1 MPSYKFSKNSK
12 SLKKNIKRNKSSTSQ
27 SKQLL
32 RTNQRIDAL
41 ALKVAD
47 QKAVYGLKA
56 EFYPDSLVPLTDY
69 ASVPITPALVAY
81 GNTFP
86 VWSNCFSDDTNALE
100 SQRARL
106 GRMYTKLGF
115 YANSENGPVS
125 FSVFHVKLREDTAEN
140 VVSECGHDLASLTVD
155 RDFIRAH
162 GTGIDSGQATHV
174 MLNPTKFRTIKKWS
188 FTLMNRYANTS
199 NEAPVGSP
207 SQLMKVIEYS
217 FPLGYKLGDSQA
229 DWKDQDVLDSTPLT
243 MRNYIL
249 IFCDNSSL
257 DAANPSYR
265 FLCQCNATA

>member
-12 SLKKNIKRNKSSTSQ
+12 NLKKNIKRNKSSTSQ

-56 EFYPDSLVPLTDY
+56 EFYPDALAPLTTYTAVPLCPT
-69 ASVPITPALVAY
+69 LVGSGA
-81 GNTFP
+81 FA
-86 VWSNCFSDDTNALE
+86 VWGNCFSDDTNAYE
-100 SQRARL
+100 AQRVRL

-115 YANSENGPVS
+115 YAGAENGPVS
-125 FSVFHVKLREDTAEN
+125 MSIFHIRLKEETADQLIDDA
-140 VVSECGHDLASLTVD
+140 GADLSGLISDKHYITG
-155 RDFIRAH
+155 H
-162 GTGIDSGQATHV
+162 GTGVDSGVGSHV
-174 MLNPTKFRTIKKWS
+174 QLNPTYFKTVKKWN

-199 NEAPVGSP
+199 NEAPMGSP
-207 SQLMKVIEYS
+207 SQMMKNIEYS
-217 FPLGYKLGDSQA
+217 FPLGYKLGSDKDDWNSQTA
-229 DWKDQDVLDSTPLT
+229 LDSTPAH
-243 MRNYIL
+243 MRNFIL

-257 DAANPSYR
+257 DAANPTYR